1 MNKAYKVVFNE
12 ATGTYIAVAEFV
24 TTKKKGGCKSSLK
37 TVASALMLSGALLG
51 ANDAMAAASTGGTG
65 DGTVISACTTNTT
78 GSKQASASGTM
89 GVAIGCNAEAGSDS
103 GILDRNNP
111 FNNSTNSNKN
121 GISWSGKGGP
131 AGGETAVGSGASA
144 SGGLSTAL
152 GTNTKTSGIA
162 AVAIGVAA
170 VSTGNTSLAIGRQS
184 AATND
189 FAQAIGNVAAATGK
203 GTLAIGHSATA
214 TGYRAIA
221 IGSPDIE
228 NAAGVG
234 QAGTGHQTVG

>member
-37 TVASALMLSGALLG
+37 TVASVLMLSGALLG

-65 DGTVISACTTNTT
+65 KGTVISACTTNTT
-78 GSKQASASGTM
+78 GSKQASAGGTM

-111 FNNSTNSNKN
+111 FNNSTDSNNN

-131 AGGETAVGSGASA
+131 SGGATAV
-144 SGGLSTAL
+144 
-152 GTNTKTSGIA
+152 
-162 AVAIGVAA
+162 
-170 VSTGNTSLAIGRQS
+170 
-184 AATND
+184 
-189 FAQAIGNVAAATGK
+189 
-203 GTLAIGHSATA
+203 
-214 TGYRAIA
+214 
-221 IGSPDIE
+221 
-228 NAAGVG
+228 
-234 QAGTGHQTVG
+234 